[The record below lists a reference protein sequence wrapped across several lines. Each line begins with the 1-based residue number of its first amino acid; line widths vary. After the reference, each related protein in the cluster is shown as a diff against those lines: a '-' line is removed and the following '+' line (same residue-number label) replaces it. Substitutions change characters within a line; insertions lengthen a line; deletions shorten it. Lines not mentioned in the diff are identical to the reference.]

1 MSLLENLFKEEENIN
16 LRNDHIKADEFM
28 IKLIFLNWI
37 LVTTFGGY
45 YYQNYLFGF
54 LSGGLVFAATYGFY
68 KLYGGTAIFRII
80 VGLLL
85 PIYAM
90 ILVQQNFGRIEMH
103 FHYFV
108 LLAFLTIYKD
118 QRPVTIAAI
127 IIIIQHLIFTSLQ
140 LNEAS
145 IYGVDIIIYN
155 YGCSYEIALL
165 HGFFVVLEWTILR
178 IIIRNN
184 IINFEKIH
192 MYKSKLL
199 KKSLD
204 VINENLISSKTDLR
218 GIILDVSEKFCEIS
232 KYSREEL
239 IGRSHNIVR
248 HPDMPDSLYV
258 DIWSTIKTGKN
269 WHGEIKNLDK
279 NGEEY
284 WVATTIIP
292 DYDSDDN
299 HIGYTSIR
307 HDITNNK
314 KIEVLNDKLVQEMS
328 DNKKKELLLIEQNKM
343 AALGEMIGNIA
354 HQWKQ
359 PLNTISIIV
368 SGMKLEK
375 MMGTLDINELEKPF
389 NDILDSIEY
398 SSNTINTFKNFVKEE
413 KVTKQMLVQD
423 RIKQSLKIVGPV
435 LEYNDIKLKLEI
447 NEENPILFTSVSGE
461 LDEVIINIL
470 NNAKDAILENKIKNS
485 WIKLSTE
492 IEDKKCI
499 LSIEDNAGGIPSGV
513 IDNIFDQYYT
523 TKENSNGT
531 GIGLYMSRRI
541 VVETLHGDLY
551 VNNTENG
558 AKFSIEF
565 QID

>member
-37 LVTTFGGY
+37 LVTVFGGY

-118 QRPVTIAAI
+118 QRPVTIAAV

-269 WHGEIKNLDK
+269 WYGEIKNLDK

-447 NEENPILFTSVSGE
+447 NEDNPILFTSVSGE

-485 WIKLSTE
+485 WIRLSTE

-499 LSIEDNAGGIPSGV
+499 LSIEDNAGGIPSDV

-551 VNNTENG
+551 VKNTENG